1 MTKKEEKILIFLSF
15 VFLFIVIVLSI
26 IAGKEKTLIK
36 EEVSLKK
43 HTSTVSY
50 IFQNGDGLTEGDVE
64 KANTM
69 HADCFV
75 LLVSKEITAETKQED
90 ADLHQAT
97 DSIWAVVSY
106 NNEFVLPD
114 YDSLDFARDISDSFS
129 RYFQTQDI
137 TMGESADVEL
147 KKAMQPAIIIESN
160 LPMEE
165 LQKFISESLEN
176 IFTEE
181 NDKP

>member
-1 MTKKEEKILIFLSF
+1 MTEKEEKILIYFSF
-15 VFLFIVIVLSI
+15 TFLFIIIILSI
-26 IAGKEKTLIK
+26 ISWKGKTLIR
-36 EEVSLKK
+36 EEGSLND
-43 HTSTVSY
+43 HISTVSY
-50 IFQNGDGLTEGDVE
+50 VFQKEDGLTEGDVE

-75 LLVSKEITAETKQED
+75 LLISKDITEETKQED
-90 ADLHQAT
+90 ADLNQAT
-97 DSIWAVVSY
+97 DIIWAVISY

-114 YDSLDFARDISDSFS
+114 YDSLDFAKDISESFS
-129 RYFQTQDI
+129 QYFVTQDI
-137 TMGESADVEL
+137 TMAESSDEEL
-147 KKAMQPAIIIESN
+147 AKAMQPAIIIESN

-165 LQKFISESLEN
+165 MQKFISESLEN